1 MMNNGTM
8 RKAEAKSAGTV
19 TLLTHSYLNGY
30 GRDYSRLF
38 GGGLERYV
46 DLLCRAVKELGL
58 TPVVY
63 QLTYYEPFDTVYEG
77 VRVRGWPFDAHR
89 ITEAFEL
96 MAESAEGLLI
106 YASCIWHPIRYRPG
120 SIGICHGINWDT
132 PSLAAETKAAIGQH
146 IHQALRQLDRLVSV
160 DSHFQTYCRA
170 VGEFEDPASITLL
183 PNPVDTSWFV
193 PRKDRPSPDGEI
205 RVLYP
210 RRLSYERGLVTM
222 MLSADELL
230 SRYPSVTVEFAG
242 ELIDGSMMA
251 AVFGLWHEAHPHRD
265 RIIHRT
271 YTFETI
277 REAYHQADIAVIPTL
292 FSEGT
297 SLSCLEAMS
306 CGLPVVATNVGG
318 LNDLVVNGMTGRL
331 TPPSAEAIT
340 PAISELIE
348 QPRLRRRLGAA
359 ARRAALTFDQ
369 ARWLAEWKA
378 IIAAQLEK
386 RDGCRR

>member
-1 MMNNGTM
+1 MMNKTKGN
-8 RKAEAKSAGTV
+8 AGRTV
-19 TLLTHSYLNGY
+19 TVLTHSYLNGY
-30 GRDYSRLF
+30 GQDYTRPF

-63 QLTYYEPFDTVYEG
+63 QLTYYESFDTVYEG
-77 VRVRGWPFDAHR
+77 VRVRGWPFEAGH
-89 ITEAFEL
+89 ITEAFEQ

-106 YASCIWHPIRYRPG
+106 YASCIWHPIRYGPG

-132 PSLAAETKAAIGQH
+132 PFLAAETKTAISQH
-146 IHQALRQLDRLVSV
+146 INRALRQLDRIVSV

-170 VGEFEDPASITLL
+170 VCEFEDPASITLL
-183 PNPVDTSWFV
+183 PNPVDTSCFV
-193 PRKDRPSPDGEI
+193 PRSGI
-205 RVLYP
+205 SSTAGSVHVLYP
-210 RRLSYERGLVTM
+210 RRLSFERGLVTM

-230 SRYPSVTVEFAG
+230 RRYPGMTVEFAG
-242 ELIDGSMMA
+242 ELVDGSMMA
-251 AVFGLWHEAHPHRD
+251 AVFHLWHEAHPYRD
-265 RIIHRT
+265 RILHRT

-292 FSEGT
+292 YSEGT

-318 LNDLVVNGMTGRL
+318 LNDLIIDGVNGRL
-331 TPPSAEAIT
+331 APPSAEAVT
-340 PAISELIE
+340 PAIIELIE
-348 QPRLRRRLGAA
+348 QPRLRRRMGTA

-369 ARWLAEWKA
+369 TRWFAEWKS
-378 IIAAQLEK
+378 IITSQLAK
-386 RDGCRR
+386 LDGVRR

>member
-1 MMNNGTM
+1 MMNRRAM
-8 RKAEAKSAGTV
+8 SHAKTNHTKTV
-19 TLLTHSYLNGY
+19 TILTHSYLNGY

-46 DLLCRAVKELGL
+46 DLLCHAVKELGL

-63 QLTYYEPFDTVYEG
+63 QLTYYEPFDTVYED
-77 VRVRGWPFDAHR
+77 VRVRGWPFEANR
-89 ITEAFEL
+89 ITEAFEQ

-132 PSLAAETKAAIGQH
+132 PAIAAETKTAISRH
-146 IHQALRQLDRLVSV
+146 INQALKQLDRIVSV

-170 VGEFEDPASITLL
+170 VCEFEDPAAITLL
-183 PNPVDTSWFV
+183 PNPVDTSRFV
-193 PRKDRPSPDGEI
+193 PRSGSSSSPGEV

-210 RRLSYERGLVTM
+210 RRLSFERGLVTM

-230 SRYPSVTVEFAG
+230 SRYPAVSVEFAG
-242 ELIDGSMMA
+242 ELIEGSMMA
-251 AVFGLWHEAHPHRD
+251 AVFHLWQQAHPHQD
-265 RIIHRT
+265 RIVHRT

-277 REAYHQADIAVIPTL
+277 LDAYHQADIVVIPTL

-318 LNDLVVNGMTGRL
+318 LNDLIIDGMNGRL
-331 TPPSAEAIT
+331 TPPSAEAVT
-340 PAISELIE
+340 PAVSELIE
-348 QPRLRRRLGAA
+348 QPRLRRRMGTA
-359 ARRAALTFDQ
+359 ARRTALTFDQ
-369 ARWLAEWKA
+369 AHWLAVWKS
-378 IIAAQLEK
+378 IITVQLAK
-386 RDGCRR
+386 RDGVRP

>member
-1 MMNNGTM
+1 MGKTM
-8 RKAEAKSAGTV
+8 AKPCAVKTV
-19 TLLTHSYLNGY
+19 TILTHSYLNAY
-30 GRDYSRLF
+30 GQDYSRLF

-46 DLLCRAVKELGL
+46 HMLCRAIKELGL

-63 QLTYYEPFDTVYEG
+63 QTTYYEAFDTVHEG
-77 VRVRGWPFDAHR
+77 IRVRGWPFEADK
-89 ITEAFEL
+89 ITEAFER

-132 PSLAAETKAAIGQH
+132 PSIAAETKASIARH
-146 IHQALRQLDRLVSV
+146 INQALRQLDLVVSV

-170 VGEFEDPASITLL
+170 VCEYEDPAVITLL
-183 PNPVDTSWFV
+183 PNPVDTTRFV
-193 PRKDRPSPDGEI
+193 PRRGGASLSAEGL
-205 RVLYP
+205 RVLFP
-210 RRLSYERGLVTM
+210 RRLSFERGLVTM

-230 SRYPSVTVEFAG
+230 SRYPALTVEFAG

-251 AVFGLWHEAHPHRD
+251 AAFYLWKEAHPHRD
-265 RIIHRT
+265 RILHRT

-277 REAYHQADIAVIPTL
+277 REAYRQADIAVIPTL

-318 LNDLVVNGMTGRL
+318 LNDLIFNGVNGRL
-331 TPPSAEAIT
+331 IPTSAEAVT
-340 PAISELIE
+340 AAVSELIE

-359 ARRAALTFDQ
+359 ARRAALAFDQ

-378 IIAAQLEK
+378 IITAQLAK
-386 RDGCRR
+386 REAERR